1 MSTPTQL
8 RVSQAALSKTT
19 NPRPLSAEGRYRSTE
34 KAQKLHHCITSSCNR
49 YKKSFKGNNLICKR
63 KTFKFELA
71 LKPTRRKKKDHF

>member
-19 NPRPLSAEGRYRSTE
+19 NPRPLSAEGRYRKGTE

-49 YKKSFKGNNLICKR
+49 YKKSFKGNNLISTAKG
-63 KTFKFELA
+63 KHSSLS
-71 LKPTRRKKKDHF
+71 